1 MPEARPRYRQAEG
14 MGREYTTTLSVTA
27 NSTEQHDLGDFPI
40 AKGNIVLIEIVAT
53 SGTTDCDL
61 SIHEDTTYDKTD
73 MIFRVTG
80 ISINDS
86 EPTGG
91 TPSGI
96 SGLIWD
102 ENNGNST
109 LHVKTTENSGSDGQL
124 DLRVRYV

>member
-1 MPEARPRYRQAEG
+1 MPEFRKIQRGDGLGA
-14 MGREYTTTLSVTA
+14 EYTNTISVTA

-73 MIFRVTG
+73 MIFRATG

-96 SGLIWD
+96 SGLVWD

-109 LHVKTTENSGSDGQL
+109 LHIKTVENSGNGGEL
-124 DLRVRYV
+124 DLRIRYI